1 MRKWL
6 DLEKI
11 DKKKFIGKG
20 RVEQKKK
27 NNQKIKLGQLVW
39 LAHGRG
45 RRKNW
50 WPSSHVHPQLVQSWE
65 LASSLWL
72 WVGHIK
78 KKNPTNL
85 GLLHITSTK
94 ANVSTHSTLVWL
106 VTKVSPPITFPTIV
120 PIAHHIVPPQFKVP
134 PPHHMSPYVS
144 NLILYLQQFFLQ

>member
-50 WPSSHVHPQLVQSWE
+50 
-65 LASSLWL
+65 
-72 WVGHIK
+72 
-78 KKNPTNL
+78 
-85 GLLHITSTK
+85 
-94 ANVSTHSTLVWL
+94 
-106 VTKVSPPITFPTIV
+106 
-120 PIAHHIVPPQFKVP
+120 
-134 PPHHMSPYVS
+134 
-144 NLILYLQQFFLQ
+144 